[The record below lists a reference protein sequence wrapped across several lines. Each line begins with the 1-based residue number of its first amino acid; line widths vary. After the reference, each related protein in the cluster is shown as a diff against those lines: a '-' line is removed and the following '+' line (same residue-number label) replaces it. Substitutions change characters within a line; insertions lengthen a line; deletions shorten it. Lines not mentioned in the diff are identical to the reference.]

1 PSTVVFSPA
10 KRPSLIQSSRR
21 RRMVVA
27 EQAESE
33 TLSYP
38 RPVTSAAMRWSKTT
52 ASAIRGL
59 WQPSGWV
66 STWSGREARNSTR
79 IGSSTHDGKTGTGK
93 PSVTERQ
100 QLHDNGVPCPLASPL
115 SANPVITPTGGAS
128 KNVLR
133 KG

>member
-1 PSTVVFSPA
+1 
-10 KRPSLIQSSRR
+10 
-21 RRMVVA
+21 MVVA
-27 EQAESE
+27 EQAESA

-38 RPVTSAAMRWSKTT
+38 RPVTSASMRWSKIT

-66 STWSGREARNSTR
+66 STCSGKEARNSTR

-100 QLHDNGVPCPLASPL
+100 QLHDNGAPCPPASLLP
-115 SANPVITPTGGAS
+115 ANPVIPPTGGPSYPLTCGPRPDFDPVECGA
-128 KNVLR
+128 
-133 KG
+133 

>member
-1 PSTVVFSPA
+1 
-10 KRPSLIQSSRR
+10 
-21 RRMVVA
+21 MVVA
-27 EQAESE
+27 EQAESA

-100 QLHDNGVPCPLASPL
+100 QLHDNGVPCPLEIGRASCRER
-115 SANPVITPTGGAS
+115 
-128 KNVLR
+128 VLVSGWR
-133 KG
+133 VCMKKESID